1 MEGTHLGEF
10 CGIAPSGRRLS
21 FTGVD
26 IDRVEGGRI
35 VEHGGAVNTFDTLL
49 AHGLIRGVTEQEG
62 SL

>member
-1 MEGTHLGEF
+1 MLF
-10 CGIAPSGRRLS
+10 RS
-21 FTGVD
+21 
-26 IDRVEGGRI
+26 DRVEGGRI